1 MAGHCAKHAL
11 GSLPLSL
18 LKEVMFG
25 EKHSWAFIVSECV
38 DIVIVFLKVV
48 IVCMHK
54 DGGFLE
60 LLLIIKSSFSFVL
73 LLDEKCSKSAG
84 KKRSSLR
91 ESEKTSIPILPQN
104 EGNSWAMALPSML
117 F

>member
-11 GSLPLSL
+11 CSLPLSL

-25 EKHSWAFIVSECV
+25 EKHSWAFI
-38 DIVIVFLKVV
+38 FLKVV

-91 ESEKTSIPILPQN
+91 ESEKTLIPILPQN
-104 EGNSWAMALPSML
+104 EGNSWAMALPSM
-117 F
+117 FF